1 MKEEDITNVAQSLL
15 YDSPQD
21 ETVFERPQVVDN
33 KGVQVRVSGSMLDIN
48 TSAIAASPSEDVTS
62 TDLLFHIAEDVL
74 VPLLPDKEYVREK
87 VVPLKPKKVSEDI
100 KEDDT
105 LAVTIAP
112 IVVGGSMDQPGFEM
126 QDCKYS
132 EEEYAI
138 ATSDSTA
145 AAAARVSEI
154 IHEEYAPT
162 QKLQATASAPSN
174 KISVREVLD
183 GSSRSQH
190 LEIFSPQTDQHVTTD
205 LLPPF
210 VDNLIR
216 GPSSNHTCSAP
227 LVERSVVGF
236 GPTVSMAGHEKLWS
250 LSGTTLVSS
259 VGYSASTGL
268 PGSGWDQLQLLL
280 SDSLLIVPTSYIFG
294 SLLSTSDLFSSE
306 SWMVLVYR
314 GSLSAGTRS
323 VLPTPAQAYYLPNA
337 TTKELHAND
346 PLLIQLGD
354 HFISTVASAGND
366 SSSHNNLLDDPVM
379 NSTPES
385 CSDYYAPVSV
395 SWRRAS
401 SQEAAASQYL
411 VQYREEDFNRD
422 DLLHK
427 TIDNLISLLL
437 GVLLCCLLSNPALC
451 LLLIVF
457 WLLFEST
464 AGQPAASPAQVRSNN
479 GLDIPPNKHGQV
491 LLGFTGLPGPFG
503 TNVWYDQPLADGF
516 LISDE
521 VVNVVVPD
529 VPSGNFYFIQL
540 SGDVATSD
548 QDTPFTIINPKSPA
562 QPLSE
567 VVEPST
573 IAISS
578 APSATAIVFDLK
590 HILSL
595 SSLQYFKLCSPVLRM
610 SAAVLIAAY
619 AWIGCYAAAII
630 DPTKS
635 PSIIRPNGAD
645 VWTVGSV
652 QTIRW
657 SNAGLDITNEQGRV
671 VLGYNDPVTGRTNE
685 YLVQPLADGFRL
697 ADEVVNIVAPEVPSG
712 DFYYIVLLGNA
723 DNASPIFSII
733 NPASPQENIQNV
745 TFPTLLSI
753 GSAPPATVSHSS
765 SSTLTSPTK
774 LRVHVD
780 SARLSFQVGCL

>member
-1 MKEEDITNVAQSLL
+1 MSTYARSNSRATLYSQVARAVSVLSGTFSSVTAASGIGTCWAEVNPEGQPSSPPRVVKRCARLESEIIQLRKRLSTDVALLPIVQATDGGGLTCEFMFPASRSSSKSCTTSSSVTVVSDSIQHMKEEDITNVAQSLL
-15 YDSPQD
+15 YDCPQD
-21 ETVFERPQVVDN
+21 ETVFERPQVVDT
-33 KGVQVRVSGSMLDIN
+33 KGVQVRVSGSMLDMN

-87 VVPLKPKKVSEDI
+87 VVPLKPKVSEDI

-162 QKLQATASAPSN
+162 KKLQATASAPSN

-236 GPTVSMAGHEKLWS
+236 GPTLSMAGHEKLWS

-268 PGSGWDQLQLLL
+268 PGSGWDQLL

-294 SLLSTSDLFSSE
+294 SLLSTADLFSSE

-323 VLPTPAQAYYLPNA
+323 VLPTPAQAYNLPNA

-346 PLLIQLGD
+346 LLLIQLGD

-385 CSDYYAPVSV
+385 CSDYAPVSV
-395 SWRRAS
+395 SLRRAS
-401 SQEAAASQYL
+401 SQVAAASQYL
-411 VQYREEDFNRD
+411 VQYQEEDFNRD

-464 AGQPAASPAQVRSNN
+464 AGQPAASPAQVRSSGGPRGSN
-479 GLDIPPNKHGQV
+479 GLRDC
-491 LLGFTGLPGPFG
+491 
-503 TNVWYDQPLADGF
+503 A
-516 LISDE
+516 
-521 VVNVVVPD
+521 
-529 VPSGNFYFIQL
+529 
-540 SGDVATSD
+540 
-548 QDTPFTIINPKSPA
+548 
-562 QPLSE
+562 
-567 VVEPST
+567 
-573 IAISS
+573 
-578 APSATAIVFDLK
+578 
-590 HILSL
+590 LSL
-595 SSLQYFKLCSPVLRM
+595 LSL
-610 SAAVLIAAY
+610 
-619 AWIGCYAAAII
+619 
-630 DPTKS
+630 
-635 PSIIRPNGAD
+635 
-645 VWTVGSV
+645 
-652 QTIRW
+652 
-657 SNAGLDITNEQGRV
+657 
-671 VLGYNDPVTGRTNE
+671 
-685 YLVQPLADGFRL
+685 
-697 ADEVVNIVAPEVPSG
+697 
-712 DFYYIVLLGNA
+712 
-723 DNASPIFSII
+723 
-733 NPASPQENIQNV
+733 
-745 TFPTLLSI
+745 
-753 GSAPPATVSHSS
+753 
-765 SSTLTSPTK
+765 
-774 LRVHVD
+774 
-780 SARLSFQVGCL
+780 